1 MTSRTVTL
9 LDVARAAGVSKSTVS
24 DALQGS
30 GHVAEATRE
39 RVRAVAEQLG
49 YRPNSAARRLRRSST
64 GAIGLHLPQTA
75 TRLDYYMNLAFGA
88 VARAQ
93 EEGLDVVLLAPA
105 GGASGRV
112 ASRVDGLLV
121 IDPEV
126 GDSAVPARWTRAS
139 RSSPGSATWGPP
151 PPPAAP

>member
-1 MTSRTVTL
+1 
-9 LDVARAAGVSKSTVS
+9 
-24 DALQGS
+24 
-30 GHVAEATRE
+30 
-39 RVRAVAEQLG
+39 
-49 YRPNSAARRLRRSST
+49 
-64 GAIGLHLPQTA
+64 
-75 TRLDYYMNLAFGA
+75 MNLAFGA

-126 GDSAVPARWTRAS
+126 GDSAVPGLLDAGVPVVTGERYL
-139 RSSPGSATWGPP
+139 G
-151 PPPAAP
+151 PAATPSLPPSPRQRRLAHRLWAVRRRRGRRGGRRAGCS